1 MNKLSK
7 PYRKFM
13 FSIFEVLT
21 KSTEQ
26 KPIIIQIL
34 HVTGDIT
41 MSLFHVMTP
50 EFVTFHT
57 SMIQSGSLCFDLFL
71 FDYVLIV

>member
-7 PYRKFM
+7 LYRKFL

-34 HVTGDIT
+34 HVTGDIM

-50 EFVTFHT
+50 EFGTFHT
-57 SMIQSGSLCFDLFL
+57 SVIQSESLCFDLFCL
-71 FDYVLIV
+71 TMF